1 MKTIIK
7 VIDKRDFRRA
17 RHFAISGMHLDWYT
31 SSKLQLYLYSH
42 YFWNLELLKATRAI
56 GAYSGERLVG
66 VLLVDITGQPK
77 FFRSLL
83 RFIYVKLFEW
93 FLHRYFSETASSYDR
108 INELMLK
115 NMTKKFQPEGEVN
128 FFAVAPETKGQG
140 VGTLLL
146 KELEKLEKGK
156 LVYLFTDSGS
166 SFQFYQKRGFEE
178 AEKHNIQIS
187 IGNKELGLTCF
198 LFYKIL

>member
-1 MKTIIK
+1 MSIVIK
-7 VIDKRDFRRA
+7 KICNSDFSLA

-31 SSKLQLYLYSH
+31 SGKLQLYFYSH
-42 YFWNLELLKATRAI
+42 YFWNLELLKATRVL
-56 GAYSGERLVG
+56 GAYSGERLMG
-66 VLLVDITGQPK
+66 VLLADMTGQPK
-77 FFRSLL
+77 IYKSLL
-83 RFIYVKLFEW
+83 RRMYVNVFEW
-93 FLHRYFSETASSYDR
+93 VMHNLFSETSGSYNR
-108 INELMLK
+108 VNKLMLK
-115 NMTKKFQPEGEVN
+115 KLKEKCQPSGEIN

-146 KELEKLEKGK
+146 NELEQLEKGK

-178 AEKHNIQIS
+178 AERMDIQLKID
-187 IGNKELGLTCF
+187 GKELDLTCF